1 MTCEHP
7 FEDGAYVLGALSP
20 TERAEYERHLST
32 CASCRASVA
41 ALAVLPGLLGRLD
54 AATVTTHPETAPRA
68 LLPRT
73 LAVVANQRRA
83 QRRRRRLLSVAAGV
97 LVLVLAAVVGI
108 GVRVVGTSPVAS
120 PAPEVMLTAM
130 RPVVDNLPIS
140 AKVGL
145 VHNSDGTDVDM
156 QCRYAVGKTQPWV
169 VKLVAYPRTLGEAEV
184 LGTWTAASDQ
194 DWSLRT
200 HSALAADQIGR
211 IELQLANGVPLLVW
225 TPP

>member
-1 MTCEHP
+1 MTCEFP

-41 ALAVLPGLLGRLD
+41 GLAVLPGLLGRLD
-54 AATVTTHPETAPRA
+54 AGTVTTHPVTAPRA

-73 LAVVANQRRA
+73 LAVVATQRRA

-97 LVLVLAAVVGI
+97 LVLALAAAVGI
-108 GVRVVGTSPVAS
+108 GVRVVGTEPVAS
-120 PAPEVMLTAM
+120 PTPEVLLTAM
-130 RPVVDNLPIS
+130 RPVVEDLPLT

-145 VHNSDGTDVDM
+145 VKVSDGTDVDM
-156 QCRYAVGKTQPWV
+156 QCRYAEGNTKPWV
-169 VKLVAYPRTLGEAEV
+169 VKLVAYPRTVGEGEV

-200 HSALAADQIGR
+200 HSTLAVDQIGR
-211 IELQLANGVPLLVW
+211 IELQLASGVPLLVW
-225 TPP
+225 TP